1 MPFNYSHTCPDIDR
15 EIARAKENIEYFLNA
30 TVEELCPMFAS
41 VEDEKN
47 EWVAENTKML
57 YEDLEGC
64 FEAVR
69 KTNED
74 MRSEAEK
81 QIEAVEEFKDE
92 LNDELEQLLKIS

>member
-1 MPFNYSHTCPDIDR
+1 
-15 EIARAKENIEYFLNA
+15 
-30 TVEELCPMFAS
+30 
-41 VEDEKN
+41 
-47 EWVAENTKML
+47 ML

-81 QIEAVEEFKDE
+81 QIEAVEEIKDE
-92 LNDELEQLLKIS
+92 LSDELEQLLKSN